1 MFARKPAAAS
11 PAPATATPDWVA
23 LASNPY
29 VGAAA
34 AAVLVLAAG
43 AALVAIAGDPH
54 AGAPSVRVALAAP
67 SKTDLNA
74 LHQGQAMSLTNLQN
88 GQEVAAPGS
97 TPDQALITLPQG
109 ATVSSGSSALGALPA
124 DGTTTPPKPQSPPL
138 PVAPIAGLSAP
149 GPGGLLPIIAKDGR
163 TPFQA
168 YARPFHD
175 NGKPK
180 VAMVVGGLGLNA
192 ASTKAAIERLPPEIT
207 LSFVPYAD
215 NLQGWIDL
223 ARANGHEVL
232 LEIPMEPND
241 YPTNDPGPYTL
252 MAAAQPPDTVKRL
265 DWLLSRASGY
275 FGVSNYLGGRFLAS
289 DNAMGVFTGQLKA
302 RGLAFVD
309 DGSAGHRGGGPPRA
323 SADAVVDEQ
332 LSADAINQSLL
343 GLEAKALQHGA
354 ALGTGFAYPVTVE
367 QVIHWAGGLA
377 GRGYQLAPASAI
389 TRR

>member
-11 PAPATATPDWVA
+11 PVPASATPDWVA

-34 AAVLVLAAG
+34 AAVLVLVAG
-43 AALVAIAGDPH
+43 AALIAVAGDPH
-54 AGAPSVRVALAAP
+54 AGAPSVRVALASP

-74 LHQGQAMSLTNLQN
+74 LHQGSAMSLTNLQN

-109 ATVSSGSSALGALPA
+109 ATVSSGSSALDAAPAA
-124 DGTTTPPKPQSPPL
+124 DGSAPPRPQSPPL
-138 PVAPIAGLSAP
+138 PIAPIAGLTAP

-163 TPFQA
+163 TPAQV

-275 FGVSNYLGGRFLAS
+275 FGVANYLGGRFLAS
-289 DNAMGVFTGQLKA
+289 DSAMGVFSGQMKA

-332 LSADAINQSLL
+332 LSADAINQALL

-367 QVIHWAGGLA
+367 QVIHWAGGLP